1 MKRIKTALDVP
12 WFKIKNY
19 EYISELN
26 DYDLL
31 EEFSRRRELYNN
43 REIDFTE
50 NELFNCYWEGI
61 LIGDPNTHT
70 LLKNK
75 SLLEKTE
82 FDKDLEITPPKD
94 AESDQSNKYL
104 FEDMLSF
111 DDSVYPL
118 GILQLLKYKMILKEE
133 GIYKRGD
140 EFDYFKSGALQGS
153 ISKLLNED
161 IVSCQ
166 IGLSSFTD
174 EEILSSL
181 KTHLPKWREK
191 MKIPEPSKR
200 FIKSSEISKI
210 RSYRIIPILDLMIW
224 EAQTDN
230 SVPKSV
236 IAALVFPIGE
246 MGSEDLSGGNAKISN
261 LLNILLSE
269 GLTLSKFTG
278 EFHI

>member
-1 MKRIKTALDVP
+1 
-12 WFKIKNY
+12 
-19 EYISELN
+19 
-26 DYDLL
+26 
-31 EEFSRRRELYNN
+31 
-43 REIDFTE
+43 
-50 NELFNCYWEGI
+50 
-61 LIGDPNTHT
+61 
-70 LLKNK
+70 
-75 SLLEKTE
+75 
-82 FDKDLEITPPKD
+82 
-94 AESDQSNKYL
+94 
-104 FEDMLSF
+104 
-111 DDSVYPL
+111 
-118 GILQLLKYKMILKEE
+118 
-133 GIYKRGD
+133 
-140 EFDYFKSGALQGS
+140 
-153 ISKLLNED
+153 
-161 IVSCQ
+161 
-166 IGLSSFTD
+166 
-174 EEILSSL
+174 
-181 KTHLPKWREK
+181 